1 MLMAAI
7 ETIPQQYSRE
17 DIEGRFWDVLWMASL
32 SARRAKPG
40 CSRIAFEV
48 ILHIEG
54 STKNYQTLI
63 LDIGPGDTPEPVI
76 TIGFPS
82 DF

>member
-1 MLMAAI
+1 M
-7 ETIPQQYSRE
+7 
-17 DIEGRFWDVLWMASL
+17 VLWLASSPL
-32 SARRAKPG
+32 AG
-40 CSRIAFEV
+40 SRMDRFEV
-48 ILHIEG
+48 ILHIED